1 MIVTETVK
9 YLFNNP
15 FLVVLV
21 MIFDA
26 HSDLP
31 TYIYDERREGKR
43 RVLEK
48 RYNEFFGKGS
58 IWSRVMAI
66 WTRPDKRSSA
76 LRYNL
81 EVLNVLYKDVLE
93 SDSFV
98 IVTSVDEMRKAIK
111 NGRVALWVGLEGGE
125 PIEDSLDLL
134 EIFYELGLRVLTLT
148 WSLRNA
154 IGDGVFERTNG
165 GLTNF
170 GVEVLGKA
178 EELGVLVDLSHIN
191 ERGFWDALETT
202 SFPVIA
208 SHSNAYSL
216 CNNSRN
222 LKDEQIKA
230 IAERDGVIGINAIP
244 SFIDKEKPT
253 LEKMIE
259 HIVYTVDLTGYK
271 HVGFGFDFVYYLKG
285 WSGKSVEDFEN
296 EAKIPTLI
304 EKLRER
310 LSEKEIEA
318 IAFENFE
325 RVFERV
331 IG

>member
-1 MIVTETVK
+1 MIIVK
-9 YLFNNP
+9 YLFNNSL
-15 FLVVLV
+15 LVVFM

-31 TYIYDERREGKR
+31 TYIYDKRMEGKR
-43 RVLEK
+43 RVLENQ
-48 RYNEFFGKGS
+48 YNEFFGKGN
-58 IWSRVMAI
+58 IRSRVMAI

-76 LRYNL
+76 LRYSL
-81 EVLNVLYKDVLE
+81 EVLNVLHKDVLE

-98 IVTSVDEMRKAIK
+98 VVTSVDEMGKAIK
-111 NGRVALWVGLEGGE
+111 NGRVALWIGLEGGE

-170 GVEVLGKA
+170 GIEVIGKA

-216 CNNSRN
+216 CDNSRN

-230 IAERDGVIGINAIP
+230 IAEREGVIGINAIP
-244 SFIDKEKPT
+244 GFIDKEKPT
-253 LEKMIE
+253 LEKMVE
-259 HIVYTVDLTGYK
+259 HIVYTVDLAGYK
-271 HVGFGFDFVYYLKG
+271 YVGFGFDFVYYLKG
-285 WSGKSVEDFEN
+285 WSRKSVEGFEN
-296 EAKIPTLI
+296 EAN
-304 EKLRER
+304 
-310 LSEKEIEA
+310 
-318 IAFENFE
+318 FENFE
-325 RVFERV
+325 RVFKRV
-331 IG
+331 TG